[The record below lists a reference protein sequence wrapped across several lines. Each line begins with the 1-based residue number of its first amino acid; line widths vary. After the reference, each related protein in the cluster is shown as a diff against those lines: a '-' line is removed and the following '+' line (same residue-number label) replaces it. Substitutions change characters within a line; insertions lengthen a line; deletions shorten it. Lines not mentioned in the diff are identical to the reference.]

1 MTPNL
6 DKSLSEIFEVEPVSD
21 NSSEIID
28 INPTTN
34 IDNSVVETDS
44 SNARVNVYDLLRHG
58 KDALEFALQLA
69 KDTENPKIL
78 ETVPSILREL
88 ANLNN
93 QLLEV
98 QKQKQI
104 LTKSNDKSNSP
115 TSVTNNAIFVG
126 STKDL
131 NDFLSK
137 RIKDGSA

>member
-6 DKSLSEIFEVEPVSD
+6 DRSLSEIFEIDPVSD

-28 INPTTN
+28 IAPANGN
-34 IDNSVVETDS
+34 ENSVVETDS
-44 SNARVNVYDLLRHG
+44 SNARVNVYDLLKHG
-58 KDALEFALQLA
+58 KEALEFALQLA
-69 KDTENPKIL
+69 KDTENPKVL

-104 LTKSNDKSNSP
+104 LTKSNDKPNSP

-137 RIKDGSA
+137 RLKNGAS